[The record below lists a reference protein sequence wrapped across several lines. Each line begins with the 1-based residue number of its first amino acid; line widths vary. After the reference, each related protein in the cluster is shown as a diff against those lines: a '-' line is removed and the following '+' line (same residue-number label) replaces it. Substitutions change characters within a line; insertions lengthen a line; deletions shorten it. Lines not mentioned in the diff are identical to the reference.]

1 MIQSSLGLLSGLLS
15 MSSVLYSSE
24 LSLLISAPLIISV
37 PLKLGSILN
46 LIVILLT
53 LDQGWISEV
62 ISLFATL
69 PSWVHL
75 SSSRINP

>member
-15 MSSVLYSSE
+15 ISSVSYSSE

-53 LDQGWISEV
+53 LDQG
-62 ISLFATL
+62 
-69 PSWVHL
+69 
-75 SSSRINP
+75 